1 MNYNFNQ
8 KKQNRQNGE
17 NRKRLFS
24 LLLAIFFLGSLSPA
38 SAQLSALT
46 EKVSVRQNQT
56 SALKIIELLDQQS
69 AYQFT
74 YAQEQLA
81 AVKIPAFKAEGIKLG
96 EVLTLLQK
104 QYGLQFAIR
113 ESNISVK
120 SGPKPEHK
128 RDTIPTGFP
137 EKAPGRITGKIIDE
151 ETGEPLPGVTVRIGS
166 KGTTSGIDGAFSI
179 ILFKGKYEAEIS
191 SVGYGKKLVTDIAV
205 QDSQVFELNITLK
218 KKKNTLAAIVV
229 RSSAKKESVASLYV
243 RQKNNAGIT
252 DGISAEQIDR
262 TPDKNIAETLKRISG
277 LTSLDNK
284 YVVVRGLGERY
295 NQAMMNGQIMPSTEL
310 NRKNFSYDII
320 PSNLVDNVVVTKTL
334 TPDLSA
340 EFGGGLVQINTKDI
354 PTDDFLSITVGTAVN
369 DKTTGKTFRSPV
381 IGKGEYTGSI
391 PGDRKLLGTTDWKS
405 YAAIVSSGHFDAG
418 SQDDRIL
425 KDPSLFSNNW
435 GLKNYKPG
443 PAYNGQIAA
452 GKVVHLPKEQSLGFM
467 ASASYRST
475 WQTQDI
481 RMSRDGYLPSGNEE
495 AGFSGKRY
503 GFVSNLGATAGIGYH
518 NRHHKL
524 SLQSIYLRTLDQQF
538 VLGTG
543 NQQDHG
549 QNVGY
554 YDMLTATRLWQ
565 NQLKTE
571 HQIGRNGVKLN
582 LAANY
587 TVLDRLK
594 PDNKQAN
601 FGYVGSK
608 TDGPDVATADFSVTN
623 ALSGGVSAGA
633 LRWWSR
639 AYEKDWGWNADLSVP
654 FRFSLGRLP
663 VTNMLKTGYTGWNK
677 DRLFW
682 VLITGSKG
690 FTDGNPE
697 PLSEAF
703 NPAGGGEIYASKFGD
718 DFHKKPTLH
727 AGYLMMDN
735 KIANKL
741 RLVYG
746 VRAEYFNLN
755 GANAILESF
764 VTNQKKNNGDLTDY
778 SDLYNRE
785 PDWNFFPSANLTYS
799 LTSKMNLRLAYSKSI
814 IRPDLR
820 EIAFFREYDFEL
832 GGSYW
837 SQSPITSTKIHH
849 LDFRYEWYPAAGEV
863 LSFSLFYKKLLYPM
877 EIFAMQ
883 NKLFELRN
891 DKDAINKGIEAEARK
906 SLAFTGV
913 PVLKNITLYG
923 NFTRLFATV
932 RPMTV
937 SYTGQDANNPNKLYV
952 TENIGAEEKR
962 PQSGASNFMYN
973 AGLYYDQKSFSL
985 SLSYNK
991 ISNRFYRVGTG
1002 EVGSLYEQPMQSL
1015 DAQLAVRL
1023 LKDKASIKLNVGNL
1037 LNSKYLIYV
1046 NRYNGSYT
1054 PQDGHTPTTK
1064 ELLYQKG
1071 TDMLDYEGAPGRTY
1085 SLSFSYNF

>member
-1 MNYNFNQ
+1 MHYNFIQ
-8 KKQNRQNGE
+8 KKQNCQKA
-17 NRKRLFS
+17 RKRKGPVVLLF
-24 LLLAIFFLGSLSPA
+24 AMVFLGSLSVR
-38 SAQLSALT
+38 AQLSTLT
-46 EKVSVRQNQT
+46 EKVNVRQNQT
-56 SALKIIELLDQQS
+56 TALKIIELLDQQS
-69 AYQFT
+69 SYQFT
-74 YAQEQLA
+74 YAQEQLS
-81 AVKIPAFKAEGIKLG
+81 AVKIPAFKAEGMPLG

-113 ESNISVK
+113 EGNISVK
-120 SGPKPEHK
+120 PGLKPKREQ
-128 RDTIPTGFP
+128 DTVPTGSTG
-137 EKAPGRITGKIIDE
+137 KAPGRITGKIIDE
-151 ETGEPLPGVTVRIGS
+151 ETGEPLPGVTIHIGS
-166 KGTTSGIDGAFSI
+166 KGTTSGMDGAFSI
-179 ILFKGKYEAEIS
+179 TLPKGKYEAALS
-191 SVGYGKKLVTDIAV
+191 SVGYGKKLVADIAV
-205 QDSQVFELNITLK
+205 NDNEVFELNVTLK
-218 KKKNTLAAIVV
+218 KEKNTLASIVV
-229 RSSAKKESVASLYV
+229 RSSVKKEGVASLYA

-262 TPDKNIAETLKRISG
+262 TPDKNIAETMKRISG

-284 YVVVRGLGERY
+284 YVVVRGLSERY
-295 NQAMMNGQIMPSTEL
+295 NQAMMNGQMMPSTEL

-320 PSNLVDNVVVTKTL
+320 PSNLVDNVIVTKTL

-340 EFGGGLVQINTKDI
+340 EFGGGLVQINTKDV
-354 PTDDFLSITVGTAVN
+354 PTADFLSITVGTAVN
-369 DKTTGKTFRSPV
+369 DKTTGKSFRSPV
-381 IGKGEYTGSI
+381 IGKGAYTGSI
-391 PGDRKLLGTTDWKS
+391 PGDRKLFGTVDWKS
-405 YAAIVSSGHFDAG
+405 YADIVNVGNFNAG
-418 SQDDRIL
+418 SQDDKVL
-425 KDPSLFSNNW
+425 KDASLFTNNW
-435 GLKNYKPG
+435 GLKNYTPG
-443 PAYNGQIAA
+443 PAYNGQISA
-452 GKVVHLPKEQSLGFM
+452 GKVLHLPKEQFLGFM
-467 ASASYRST
+467 ASASYRNT

-503 GFVSNLGATAGIGYH
+503 GLVSNLGATAGIGYQ
-518 NRHHKL
+518 NKQHKL

-543 NQQDHG
+543 DQQDHG
-549 QNVGY
+549 QNAGY

-571 HQIGRNGVKLN
+571 HLFGHNGVKLN
-582 LAANY
+582 LAAGY

-601 FGYVGSK
+601 FGYVGSEK
-608 TDGPDVATADFSVTN
+608 DGPDAASSDFSVTS

-639 AYEKDWGWNADLSVP
+639 AYEKDWNWNADLSVP
-654 FRFSLGRLP
+654 FRFSIGHLP
-663 VTNMLKTGYTGWNK
+663 VTNMLKTGYAGWRK

-690 FTDGNPE
+690 FTDGSNPE
-697 PLSEAF
+697 PLSKAF
-703 NPAGGGEIYASKFGD
+703 DPSGEGEIYASKFGD
-718 DFHKKPTLH
+718 DFHKKPALH
-727 AGYLMMDN
+727 AGYLMMDS
-735 KIANKL
+735 KIAKKL

-746 VRAEYFNLN
+746 VRAEYYNLN

-764 VTNQKKNNGDLTDY
+764 AANQKQNNGDLTDY

-799 LTSKMNLRLAYSKSI
+799 LTPKMNLRLAYAKSI

-837 SQSPITSTKIHH
+837 SQSPIISTRIHH
-849 LDFRYEWYPAAGEV
+849 FDFRYEWYPAAGEV
-863 LSFSLFYKKLLYPM
+863 LSLSLFYKKLLYPM

-891 DKDAINKGIEAEARK
+891 DKDAINKGIEVEARK

-913 PVLKNITLYG
+913 PVLKNLTLYG

-937 SYTGQDANNPNKLYV
+937 NYTAQDAGNPNKLYV
-952 TENIGAEEKR
+952 TENVGAEEKR

-973 AGLYYDQKSFSL
+973 AGLYYDQKPFSL
-985 SLSYNK
+985 SLSYNQ
-991 ISNRFYRVGTG
+991 IGNRFYRVGTA

-1046 NRYNGSYT
+1046 NRYEGAYL
-1054 PQDGHTPTTK
+1054 PRDGHTPSTK
-1064 ELLYQKG
+1064 ELQYQKG
-1071 TDMLDYEGAPGRTY
+1071 TDMLDYEAAPGRTY
-1085 SLSFSYNF
+1085 SLGFSYNF